1 MRTYIPKLVTVTW
14 GEITFRA
21 FAEGDS
27 ISVAMDEDATTTT
40 SGAQGDV
47 VVTINATLT
56 AKATIVLQQQS
67 LTNAQ
72 LGPLVASNRPRD
84 APLIVKPF
92 TIRDASDVNLGAF
105 VFGKD
110 AWIEKAPDFK
120 RGKEH
125 GSAEWMFRIAE
136 CENFSGGHVS

>member
-1 MRTYIPKLVTVTW
+1 MRTYIPALVTVTW

-21 FAEGDS
+21 LADGDS
-27 ISVAMDEDATTTT
+27 ISVAMDEDATTTS

-47 VVTINATLT
+47 AVTVNATRT
-56 AKATIVLQQQS
+56 AKVTIVLQQVS

-84 APLIVKPF
+84 APLIIKPF
-92 TIRDASDVNLGAF
+92 TIKDASNPDQGAF

-125 GSAEWMFRIAE
+125 GNAEWMFRIAE
-136 CENFSGGHVS
+136 CENFSGGHES